1 MLTLLTVCNNNSMK
15 NVIKC
20 LNQLNHRGSGTST
33 VKGILFSLNRSLI
46 ISFNKFFC
54 LLFRRMTD

>member
-20 LNQLNHRGSGTST
+20 LNQLNQRGSGTST

-46 ISFNKFFC
+46 ISFNKFFVYC
-54 LLFRRMTD
+54 LEE